1 MIRRLLALLA
11 ASGLFLSLSIATSAT
26 RAAVPDVGL
35 VVEVGQ
41 NVTLSL
47 HGFEPK
53 KAVRLWLLV
62 TPSLGSFCV
71 NQAMP
76 QGVCG
81 IDVGTWRADAHG
93 AATVSFR
100 WPSYF
105 CVRGTRTHHCRRSAW
120 RHGMSVTVAAY
131 SADLFFEA
139 ETHVTVR

>member
-1 MIRRLLALLA
+1 MIRRVLALLA
-11 ASGLFLSLSIATSAT
+11 ACALSLSLSIATRAAG
-26 RAAVPDVGL
+26 AAVPDVGL

-53 KAVRLWLLV
+53 KGVRLWLLV
-62 TPSLGSFCV
+62 PPTLQTFCV

-81 IDVGTWRADAHG
+81 LDVGTWRADARG

-105 CVRGTRTHHCRRSAW
+105 CVRGTRTNHCRRSAW